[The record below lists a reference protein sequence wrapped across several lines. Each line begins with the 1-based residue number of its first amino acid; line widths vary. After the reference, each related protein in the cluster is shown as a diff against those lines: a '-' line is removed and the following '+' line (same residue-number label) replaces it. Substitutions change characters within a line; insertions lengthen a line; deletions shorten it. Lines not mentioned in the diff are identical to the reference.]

1 MLRLGFLGAG
11 RMAHALANGFLA
23 AGLTK
28 ADAII
33 ASCDP
38 SDNSSIESFQK
49 LGANVLFC
57 NSSVMKQCNV
67 IFLAVKPVVVPLVL
81 RDIKPVISEKHLLLS
96 IAMGISIEEIEMSLP
111 KDVRVIRVMPNT
123 PATVRCAASV
133 FSCGSAVRP
142 EDINLTKKLFDS
154 IGTCEEVPETYM
166 DPITALSGS
175 GPAYV
180 YAIMEALCTGG
191 VRMGLPRELARRL
204 VTQTVLGAA
213 KTAVESNQ
221 HLSQLCDDVTS
232 PAGSTAEALYWLE
245 QSRLRAALI
254 GAVEVATKRCKEVNL
269 KR

>member
-11 RMAHALANGFLA
+11 KMAHALANGFLA

-38 SDNSSIESFQK
+38 SDNSSIESFQ
-49 LGANVLFC
+49 
-57 NSSVMKQCNV
+57 
-67 IFLAVKPVVVPLVL
+67 
-81 RDIKPVISEKHLLLS
+81 
-96 IAMGISIEEIEMSLP
+96 SLP

-133 FSCGSAVRP
+133 FSCGSAVRS
-142 EDINLTKKLFDS
+142 EDINLTKKLFGS

>member
-11 RMAHALANGFLA
+11 KMAHALANGFLA

-38 SDNSSIESFQK
+38 SDNSSIESFQ
-49 LGANVLFC
+49 
-57 NSSVMKQCNV
+57 
-67 IFLAVKPVVVPLVL
+67 
-81 RDIKPVISEKHLLLS
+81 
-96 IAMGISIEEIEMSLP
+96 SLP

-133 FSCGSAVRP
+133 FSCGSAARP
-142 EDINLTKKLFDS
+142 EDINLTKKLFGS

-254 GAVEVATKRCKEVNL
+254 GAVEVATKKCKEVNL

>member
-1 MLRLGFLGAG
+1 MLRIGFLGAG
-11 RMAHALANGFLA
+11 KMAQALANGFLA

-28 ADAII
+28 AEAII

-38 SDNSSIESFQK
+38 SDKYSIESFQK
-49 LGANVLFC
+49 IGANVLFS
-57 NSSVMKQCNV
+57 NSSVMKQSNV
-67 IFLAVKPVVVPLVL
+67 VLLAVKPMVVPLVL
-81 RDIKPVISEKHLLLS
+81 SDIKPVMTEKHLLLS
-96 IAMGISIEEIEMSLP
+96 IAMGITLEELETSLP
-111 KDVRVIRVMPNT
+111 KGVRVIRVMPNT
-123 PATVRCAASV
+123 PAAVCCAASV
-133 FSCGSAVRP
+133 FSCGSAVKP
-142 EDINLTKKLFDS
+142 EDVTLTKELFGS
-154 IGTCEEVPETYM
+154 VGTCEEVPENYM

-180 YAIMEALCTGG
+180 YTIMEALCTGG

-254 GAVEVATKRCKEVNL
+254 GAVEVATKRCKEVDL
-269 KR
+269 ER